1 MRRPP
6 FMLLLLAED
15 DDALAQSIAKGL
27 REQGHVVKVVGAG
40 DAAIVEAVVDDYDAL
55 ILDIMLP
62 GRDGLEVTRT
72 LRARGILTPILIL
85 TARDRTDD
93 KVAGLDAGADDYLTK
108 PFEFDELTAR
118 LRALLRRG
126 PALTPSVLTIADLV
140 IDTRSRTATRA
151 GQRLPLTV
159 KEYAMLEYLARHA
172 REVVSRVELSAHVWD
187 ENHDPTSNALDV
199 YVGRLRRKLHVQ
211 GDSGPLIHTR
221 RGAGYILDGASS
233 IDDADMSVTTGEEA

>member
-1 MRRPP
+1 
-6 FMLLLLAED
+6 
-15 DDALAQSIAKGL
+15 
-27 REQGHVVKVVGAG
+27 
-40 DAAIVEAVVDDYDAL
+40 
-55 ILDIMLP
+55 
-62 GRDGLEVTRT
+62 
-72 LRARGILTPILIL
+72 
-85 TARDRTDD
+85 
-93 KVAGLDAGADDYLTK
+93 
-108 PFEFDELTAR
+108 
-118 LRALLRRG
+118 
-126 PALTPSVLTIADLV
+126 VLTIADLV